1 MTSTY
6 SKIFELLTESKRWAA
21 LVLLGFIM
29 VGTVFEVLG
38 LGLLLPVISLL
49 MNDDLA
55 TSYPVMQPVLNAIGN
70 PDHTGQVKI
79 VLALLVGIYVAK
91 NVYLAFLAWWQARF
105 SVGLQVEFAQRLF
118 SLYLRQPYNFH
129 LQRNSAQLIR
139 NITGEVGQFIS
150 NAVNPMLSFIAE
162 ILVLLSI
169 VIFLVLVEPLGS
181 IIVFMVLL
189 SSAWLFHRGTR
200 GRITRWGEIRQYH
213 DGQRIQHLQQGLGG
227 VKDVKLLG
235 REANFL
241 TLFDEHNKKSGQMAQ
256 FSQILQQLPRLWLE
270 VLAVVGFALLV
281 VIMLG
286 EGREMSSIVPVV
298 GLFAAAAF
306 RLMPSVA
313 RILLAVQSFRYGIP
327 AINNLHTDFQLDLPE
342 PVSSSGDVGARS
354 FPEKDICL
362 SNISYNYPD
371 ASAAALVDISITISK
386 GDSVGFIGPSGSGKS
401 TLVDLTLGL
410 LSPDKGQVIVD
421 GQDIRQ
427 NLRLWQDQIGYV
439 PQVIYL
445 IDDSLRRNVA
455 FGLPDEQI
463 DEEAVRR
470 AIQSAQLEEFVA
482 TLPEE
487 LETKVGERGI
497 RLSGGQRQ
505 RIGIARALY
514 HNPGVL
520 VLDEAT
526 SALDT
531 ATELGVMQ
539 AVMALHGNKTVII
552 VAHRLSTVENC
563 DKLYRL
569 ESGGIV
575 EEGTPTAMIPSAKI
589 TSSN

>member
-6 SKIFELLTESKRWAA
+6 SKIYELLTESKRWEA
-21 LVLLGFIM
+21 LILLGFIM

-38 LGLLLPVISLL
+38 IGLLLPVISLL

-55 TSYPVMQPVLNAIGN
+55 NSYPVMQPVLNAIGN
-70 PDHTGQVKI
+70 PDHADQVKI
-79 VLALLVGIYVAK
+79 VLALLVGVYVAK

-105 SVGLQVEFAQRLF
+105 SVGLQIELAKRLF
-118 SLYLRQPYNFH
+118 GLYLRQPYNFH

-139 NITGEVGQFIS
+139 NVTGEVGQFIDS
-150 NAVNPMLSFIAE
+150 VVTPMLSLIAE
-162 ILVLLSI
+162 ILVLLS
-169 VIFLVLVEPLGS
+169 VVVLLLLIEPLGS

-189 SSAWLFHRGTR
+189 SASWLFHRSTR
-200 GRITRWGEIRQYH
+200 NRITRWGEIRQYH

-241 TLFDEHNKKSGQMAQ
+241 SLFDEHNKKSGQMARLT
-256 FSQILQQLPRLWLE
+256 QILRQLPRLWLE
-270 VLAVVGFALLV
+270 VLAVVGFALLT
-281 VIMLG
+281 VIMLA

-313 RILLAVQSFRYGIP
+313 RILMAVQALRYGIP

-342 PVSSSGDVGARS
+342 PVSSGGNVGARPL
-354 FPEKDICL
+354 PEKDICL
-362 SNISYNYPD
+362 SNVSYNYPS
-371 ASAAALVDISITISK
+371 ASASALVDISITISK

-401 TLVDLTLGL
+401 TLVDLILGL

-445 IDDSLRRNVA
+445 TDDSLRRNVA

-487 LETKVGERGI
+487 LGTKVGERGI

-531 ATELGVMQ
+531 ATELDVMQ
-539 AVMALHGNKTVII
+539 AVMTLHGDKTVII

>member
-1 MTSTY
+1 
-6 SKIFELLTESKRWAA
+6 

-38 LGLLLPVISLL
+38 IGLLLPVISLL
-49 MNDDLA
+49 MNDNLA
-55 TSYPVMQPVLNAIGN
+55 TSYPVMQPVLNALGN
-70 PDHTGQVKI
+70 PDHEGQVKI
-79 VLALLVGIYVAK
+79 VLALLVGVYIVK

-105 SVGLQVEFAQRLF
+105 SVGLQIEFAQRLF
-118 SLYLRQPYNFH
+118 ALYLRQPYNFH

-139 NITGEVGQFIS
+139 NITGEVGQFIG

-162 ILVLLSI
+162 TLVLISI
-169 VIFLVLVEPLGS
+169 VVFLLLVEPLGS

-189 SSAWLFHRGTR
+189 SAAWLFHHGTR
-200 GRITRWGEIRQYH
+200 GRITRWGEIRRYH

-241 TLFDEHNKKSGQMAQ
+241 SLFDEHNKKSGQMAQ
-256 FSQILQQLPRLWLE
+256 FSQILQKLPRLWLE

-281 VIMLG
+281 VIMLS

-313 RILLAVQSFRYGIP
+313 RILMAVQSLRYGIP
-327 AINNLHTDFQLDLPE
+327 AINNLHADFQLELPE
-342 PVSSSGDVGARS
+342 TVSSDGDVGARS

-362 SNISYNYPD
+362 SNISYNYSN
-371 ASAAALVDISITISK
+371 ASAAALVDISITINK
-386 GDSVGFIGPSGSGKS
+386 GDSIGFIGPSGSGKS
-401 TLVDLTLGL
+401 TLVDLILGL

-421 GQDIRQ
+421 GQDIQQ

-439 PQVIYL
+439 PQTIYL
-445 IDDSLRRNVA
+445 TDDTLRRNIA
-455 FGLPDEQI
+455 FGLPDGQI
-463 DEEAVRR
+463 DEEAVSQAIR
-470 AIQSAQLEEFVA
+470 AAQLEEFVA
-482 TLPEE
+482 TLPDK
-487 LETKVGERGI
+487 LETTVGERGI

-514 HNPGVL
+514 HDPSVL

-531 ATELGVMQ
+531 GTETGVMQ
-539 AVMALHGNKTVII
+539 AVQALHGTKTVLI

-563 DKLYRL
+563 DYLYQLDKGR
-569 ESGGIV
+569 IV
-575 EEGTPTAMIPSAKI
+575 KQGAPGVIIKNIHLPPS
-589 TSSN
+589 T